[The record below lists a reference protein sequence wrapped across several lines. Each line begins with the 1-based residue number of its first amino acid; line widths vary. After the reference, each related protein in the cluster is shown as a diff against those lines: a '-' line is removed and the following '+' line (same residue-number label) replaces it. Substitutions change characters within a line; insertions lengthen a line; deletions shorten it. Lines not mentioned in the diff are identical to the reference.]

1 MVFSAIRELVDIV
14 KKTLELGRIARIEDD
29 GDNAYVYWLGFKSQK
44 RGVSTWYQSFGLQD
58 VDFHYRLP
66 KLRPLIDAYACGLG
80 RIARIKDDGD
90 NAYVYW
96 LGFKEATRLAIQLLD
111 DGGGRDAWIALLNVD
126 LVADC
131 GGYNGL
137 PFEARMGSSPNYNQT
152 PSNSFEWRK
161 TIFEMVASMGICH
174 TKPCTLRGG
183 PLTKL
188 EQSMTS
194 EREITPPPG
203 FSAVPITTTMFAA
216 TTPENTSMA
225 YRASTLANPNLGE
238 RTVGFKGAQNRGES
252 RVERNTEGG
261 RPLEATPRGNGGQS
275 VNLPPLLEAYLGRD
289 ENGKPLQYSL
299 TSAYGDQALSNNIGG
314 NLPSNG
320 AILNPVGLVTP
331 FVRWIEDYRLPN
343 GLKMPSHIG
352 SYDGKGDPDNFP
364 YLFKGAIWMQKWL
377 MPISRQNS
385 NRILA
390 KRKKFTKMHLAIH
403 NIKQRE
409 GESTRAFITRYTDDT
424 LQILVF
430 HEEQRISGFVHGLRT
445 RSLVE
450 HLSMDLPSTYKGLME
465 KTYTWVKDR
474 GRFSP
479 YKGQNHKLLYNLVK
493 SPREILATEKAAK
506 TFEQPPWLPGA
517 NWSKDKMRYCH
528 FHEDYGHGTNQCR
541 ELKHQ
546 IGEAVK
552 YGQLAHLVKGV
563 KEKKEKTIGS
573 SDPIIIKVYISGR
586 QANKAYLDR
595 GSSCEI
601 IYEHCFLKLK
611 PSIRSLR
618 VDSNTLFV
626 SFSAE
631 QSWPWGEIPLEV
643 TIGEGPIAVTK
654 TLTFVIV
661 KSDSPHNL
669 LLGRTVMKQ
678 IGIVVSTVHRAI
690 KFHTPRGIGT
700 IFSKYDSHKPKEEE
714 DGPTNKYQGNEK
726 NILSCIDTEKRMV
739 INNKYP
745 EQKITIGRQLPT
757 RIKIRLRDLLKRYVD
772 VFTWTSAHIMG
783 VPRVLMIEG
792 ETFNTEHRINVFNHA
807 KPVKQKKK
815 SLAPERNKA
824 ILSHVE
830 ELIEVGIL

>member
-1 MVFSAIRELVDIV
+1 MSGAKIPNRRSSQIW
-14 KKTLELGRIARIEDD
+14 TAR
-29 GDNAYVYWLGFKSQK
+29 SPSK
-44 RGVSTWYQSFGLQD
+44 RGKREKRKDHWYSLRRKKKEEKKPTLDKVSVLMIGGKN
-58 VDFHYRLP
+58 HNM
-66 KLRPLIDAYACGLG
+66 KKRPTNH
-80 RIARIKDDGD
+80 R
-90 NAYVYW
+90 
-96 LGFKEATRLAIQLLD
+96 
-111 DGGGRDAWIALLNVD
+111 
-126 LVADC
+126 
-131 GGYNGL
+131 
-137 PFEARMGSSPNYNQT
+137 
-152 PSNSFEWRK
+152 
-161 TIFEMVASMGICH
+161 GI
-174 TKPCTLRGG
+174 G
-183 PLTKL
+183 
-188 EQSMTS
+188 
-194 EREITPPPG
+194 EIT
-203 FSAVPITTTMFAA
+203 F
-216 TTPENTSMA
+216 
-225 YRASTLANPNLGE
+225 
-238 RTVGFKGAQNRGES
+238 
-252 RVERNTEGG
+252 
-261 RPLEATPRGNGGQS
+261 
-275 VNLPPLLEAYLGRD
+275 LP
-289 ENGKPLQYSL
+289 
-299 TSAYGDQALSNNIGG
+299 
-314 NLPSNG
+314 
-320 AILNPVGLVTP
+320 
-331 FVRWIEDYRLPN
+331 LPN
-343 GLKMPSHIG
+343 
-352 SYDGKGDPDNFP
+352 
-364 YLFKGAIWMQKWL
+364 
-377 MPISRQNS
+377 
-385 NRILA
+385 
-390 KRKKFTKMHLAIH
+390 
-403 NIKQRE
+403 
-409 GESTRAFITRYTDDT
+409 
-424 LQILVF
+424 V
-430 HEEQRISGFVHGLRT
+430 
-445 RSLVE
+445 
-450 HLSMDLPSTYKGLME
+450 
-465 KTYTWVKDR
+465 
-474 GRFSP
+474 
-479 YKGQNHKLLYNLVK
+479 
-493 SPREILATEKAAK
+493 
-506 TFEQPPWLPGA
+506 
-517 NWSKDKMRYCH
+517 
-528 FHEDYGHGTNQCR
+528 
-541 ELKHQ
+541 
-546 IGEAVK
+546 
-552 YGQLAHLVKGV
+552 
-563 KEKKEKTIGS
+563 GS

-700 IFSKYDSHKPKEEE
+700 IFSKYNSHKPKEEE

>member
-1 MVFSAIRELVDIV
+1 MAWLQCSIKVDDTTRVSITGKSLRGGSQMIKCKDQRKV
-14 KKTLELGRIARIEDD
+14 DD
-29 GDNAYVYWLGFKSQK
+29 TTRVSITGKSL
-44 RGVSTWYQSFGLQD
+44 RGGSQMIKCKDQ
-58 VDFHYRLP
+58 R
-66 KLRPLIDAYACGLG
+66 KCGLG
-80 RIARIKDDGD
+80 RIARLKDDGD

-96 LGFKEATRLAIQLLD
+96 LD

-188 EQSMTS
+188 EQRLFKAWQLNNHSKNS
-194 EREITPPPG
+194 LISSKPD
-203 FSAVPITTTMFAA
+203 
-216 TTPENTSMA
+216 
-225 YRASTLANPNLGE
+225 RAHIYTIM
-238 RTVGFKGAQNRGES
+238 GFKGAQNRGES

-390 KRKKFTKMHLAIH
+390 KRKKFTKTHLAIH

-424 LQILVF
+424 LQILVL
-430 HEEQRISGFVHGLRT
+430 HEEQRISGFVHGLRI

-465 KTYTWVKDR
+465 KTYT
-474 GRFSP
+474 
-479 YKGQNHKLLYNLVK
+479 
-493 SPREILATEKAAK
+493 
-506 TFEQPPWLPGA
+506 
-517 NWSKDKMRYCH
+517 
-528 FHEDYGHGTNQCR
+528 
-541 ELKHQ
+541 
-546 IGEAVK
+546 
-552 YGQLAHLVKGV
+552 
-563 KEKKEKTIGS
+563 
-573 SDPIIIKVYISGR
+573 
-586 QANKAYLDR
+586 
-595 GSSCEI
+595 
-601 IYEHCFLKLK
+601 
-611 PSIRSLR
+611 
-618 VDSNTLFV
+618 
-626 SFSAE
+626 
-631 QSWPWGEIPLEV
+631 
-643 TIGEGPIAVTK
+643 
-654 TLTFVIV
+654 
-661 KSDSPHNL
+661 
-669 LLGRTVMKQ
+669 
-678 IGIVVSTVHRAI
+678 
-690 KFHTPRGIGT
+690 
-700 IFSKYDSHKPKEEE
+700 
-714 DGPTNKYQGNEK
+714 
-726 NILSCIDTEKRMV
+726 
-739 INNKYP
+739 
-745 EQKITIGRQLPT
+745 
-757 RIKIRLRDLLKRYVD
+757 
-772 VFTWTSAHIMG
+772 
-783 VPRVLMIEG
+783 
-792 ETFNTEHRINVFNHA
+792 
-807 KPVKQKKK
+807 
-815 SLAPERNKA
+815 
-824 ILSHVE
+824 
-830 ELIEVGIL
+830 